1 MIETQGRFLLENGI
15 ESNCGARI
23 SPNSIFEI
31 IRHGGMLP
39 IRRGMKAT
47 CYLDS
52 VGVVPGLIGEVSPVG
67 FTMLMEASAERRRRI
82 EDRLAWLRA
91 RAGETAD
98 QRSDPRIVPVQ
109 KAVNVRLPNSQT
121 VAAQIVDLSMSG
133 AALATSERPALGSA
147 VTVGKRF
154 ATVVRQTEDGFAVQ
168 FKLPFS
174 PITFNEHVVL

>member
-1 MIETQGRFLLENGI
+1 
-15 ESNCGARI
+15 
-23 SPNSIFEI
+23 
-31 IRHGGMLP
+31 MLP

-47 CYLDS
+47 CYLDL
-52 VGVVPGLIGEVSPVG
+52 VGVVPGLIGEVSPIG
-67 FTMLMEASAERRRRI
+67 FTMFMEAGAERRKRI

-91 RAGETAD
+91 RSDESAD
-98 QRSDPRIVPVQ
+98 QRRDPRIVPVQ
-109 KAVNVRLPNSQT
+109 KAVDVRLPNNQT

-133 AALATSERPALGSA
+133 AALATSERPDLGSA